1 MTQEEFDKFIKQL
14 ENKGYR
20 KYPSISNADFAYFKG
35 FGKSEYE
42 EGRSNYQVCFDC
54 YDFGKYADREPFF
67 KREPWSV
74 APMILIS
81 REVNERVDLNLSSA
95 TLMDKGIEYIEQLA
109 ESFYKWV
116 EQNIKIEN
124 EKQC

>member
-1 MTQEEFDKFIKQL
+1 MTKKEYDKFIKQL
-14 ENKGYR
+14 EDKGYR
-20 KYPSISNADFAYFKG
+20 KYPSIENADFAYFKS

-42 EGRSNYQVCFDC
+42 EGRSNYQICFDV

-67 KREPWSV
+67 KREPLSV

-95 TLMDKGIEYIEQLA
+95 TLMDKGIDYIEGLA
-109 ESFYKWV
+109 ESFYNWV
-116 EQNIKIEN
+116 EQNIEIDN
-124 EKQC
+124 EEQY

>member
-1 MTQEEFDKFIKQL
+1 MTQEEFDKFINQL
-14 ENKGYR
+14 DDKGYR

-67 KREPWSV
+67 TERPFGV
-74 APMILIS
+74 QPLVLVS
-81 REVNERVDLNLSSA
+81 RNVNDRVDLYLASA
-95 TLMDKGIEYIEQLA
+95 SIKEQGIEYIEQLG

-116 EQNIKIEN
+116 EQNIVIEN
-124 EKQC
+124 ETKI

>member
-1 MTQEEFDKFIKQL
+1 MTKKEYDKFIKQL
-14 ENKGYR
+14 EDKGYR
-20 KYPSISNADFAYFKG
+20 KHPSIGNADFAYFKS

-42 EGRSNYQVCFDC
+42 EGRSNYQICFDV
-54 YDFGKYADREPFF
+54 YDFGKYADRDPFF

-74 APMILIS
+74 APIVLIS

-109 ESFYKWV
+109 ESFYDWV
-116 EQNIKIEN
+116 EQNIVIEN
-124 EKQC
+124 E

>member
-1 MTQEEFDKFIKQL
+1 MTREEFSKFEDEIR
-14 ENKGYR
+14 ERGYR
-20 KYPSISNADFAYFKG
+20 KYSSAKNADFAYYKG

-42 EGRSNYQVCFDC
+42 DGRSNYQVCFDC
-54 YDFGKYADREPFF
+54 YDFDKYADSEPLF

-95 TLMDKGIEYIEQLA
+95 TLMEKGIEYIEQLA

-116 EQNIKIEN
+116 EENVKIEKY
-124 EKQC
+124 EQ

>member
-1 MTQEEFDKFIKQL
+1 MTQEEYDKLIKQL
-14 ENKGYR
+14 EGKGYR
-20 KYPSISNADFAYFKG
+20 KYPSIREADYAYYKS

-42 EGRSNYQVCFDC
+42 DSRSNYQVCFDC

-95 TLMDKGIEYIEQLA
+95 TMMEKGIEYIEQLG
-109 ESFYKWV
+109 ESFYNWV
-116 EQNIKIEN
+116 EENLKIEKY
-124 EKQC
+124 E

>member
-1 MTQEEFDKFIKQL
+1 MTREEFSKFEDEIR
-14 ENKGYR
+14 ERGYR

-42 EGRSNYQVCFDC
+42 EGRSNYQICFDV
-54 YDFGKYADREPFF
+54 YDFGKYADRDPFF

-95 TLMDKGIEYIEQLA
+95 SVKDKGIEYIEQLA

-116 EQNIKIEN
+116 EQNIEIEN
-124 EKQC
+124 EDQF

>member
-1 MTQEEFDKFIKQL
+1 MTQEEYDKLIKQL
-14 ENKGYR
+14 EEKGYR
-20 KYPSISNADFAYFKG
+20 KYPSITNADFAYFKG

-42 EGRSNYQVCFDC
+42 DSRSNYQVCFDC
-54 YDFGKYADREPFF
+54 YDFGKYADRDPFF

-74 APMILIS
+74 APIILIS

-95 TLMDKGIEYIEQLA
+95 SVKDKSIEYIEQLG

-116 EQNIKIEN
+116 EQNIEIKN
-124 EKQC
+124 EE

>member
-1 MTQEEFDKFIKQL
+1 MTQEEYDKLIKQL
-14 ENKGYR
+14 EGKGYR
-20 KYPSISNADFAYFKG
+20 KYPSIGNADFAYFKS

-42 EGRSNYQVCFDC
+42 EGRSNYQICFDV

-74 APMILIS
+74 APIILIS

-95 TLMDKGIEYIEQLA
+95 SVKDKSIEYIEQLG

-116 EQNIKIEN
+116 EQNIEIKN
-124 EKQC
+124 EE

>member
-1 MTQEEFDKFIKQL
+1 MTQKEYDKLIKHLEE
-14 ENKGYR
+14 KGYR
-20 KYPSISNADFAYFKG
+20 KYPSIREADHAYYKS

-42 EGRSNYQVCFDC
+42 DGRSNYQVCFDC
-54 YDFGKYADREPFF
+54 FDFGKYADREPFF

-95 TLMDKGIEYIEQLA
+95 ILMDKGIEYIEQLA
-109 ESFYKWV
+109 ESFYDWV
-116 EQNIKIEN
+116 EQNVKIEKY
-124 EKQC
+124 E